1 MLTRAHYA
9 FIWAN
14 FLKKHIHKCTLF
26 CCHRINF
33 WELFC
38 SVWSVQY
45 CRFSFCWCFACC
57 WDWRPTPLPVRVL
70 AVVAQ
75 HSSAGWYPAAAYL
88 SRWGGG
94 DGEKGEIL
102 WDCCGG
108 ALGSNPGLSVVS
120 SSRVPWVQPGWEISR
135 CLDCSF
141 PMLTPSLIKDSE
153 FWGQGMRF
161 LLRLHSSS
169 MLGLRGFRR
178 CNVVTT
184 EETHIYLTWFE
195 AEPNIWI
202 IAFSF
207 LVKASSI
214 KEFSF
219 SVCQKEGNPV
229 ANQVCGRCPCVGGRW
244 APCVGVSWGLLVVG
258 FWFDSSIRHFVWLI
272 FHPEYL
278 SFDSSPINFAKIS

>member
-9 FIWAN
+9 FIGAD

-45 CRFSFCWCFACC
+45 CRFSFCWCLACC
-57 WDWRPTPLPVRVL
+57 WDGRPAPLPVRVL

-88 SRWGGG
+88 SRWGG
-94 DGEKGEIL
+94 DGEKGEII

-120 SSRVPWVQPGWEISR
+120 PSRVPWVQPGWEMSR

-169 MLGLRGFRR
+169 VLGLRGFRR
-178 CNVVTT
+178 CSVVTA
-184 EETHIYLTWFE
+184 EETHIYLMWFE

-207 LVKASSI
+207 LVKAPSI
-214 KEFSF
+214 KKFSI

-229 ANQVCGRCPCVGGRW
+229 ANQVCGWCPCVGGRW
-244 APCVGVSWGLLVVG
+244 APCCGGVVRLACGGVL
-258 FWFDSSIRHFVWLI
+258 VWLNYKTFCVTYI
-272 FHPEYL
+272 SSRI
-278 SFDSSPINFAKIS
+278 SFIWYFPH